1 MRMWGLRTITYHFTH
16 ILIHNYVQSK
26 ISAGRKQIYHRQ
38 VAGYYEQKYKET
50 GDITLMPELIY
61 HSRKCQMICTK
72 NMSTSWSISK
82 EFFSGTQEI
91 YPAMSL

>member
-1 MRMWGLRTITYHFTH
+1 MERQIIYEDVGTAAITYHFTH

-61 HSRKCQMICTK
+61 HFENANDMYKK
-72 NMSTSWSISK
+72 LL
-82 EFFSGTQEI
+82 G
-91 YPAMSL
+91 